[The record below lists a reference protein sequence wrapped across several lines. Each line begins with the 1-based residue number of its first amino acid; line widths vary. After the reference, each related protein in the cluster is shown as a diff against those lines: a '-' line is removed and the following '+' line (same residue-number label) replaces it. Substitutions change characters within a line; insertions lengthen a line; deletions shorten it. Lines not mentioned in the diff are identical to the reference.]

1 MAILIK
7 SFYGVPRDALYPQWF
22 HVGSECPPEL
32 ESAASAADAL
42 QPEKGLEQPK
52 QQEEQKPLN
61 PAAAT
66 KKR

>member
-7 SFYGVPRDALYPQWF
+7 SFYGAPAGSLYPQWF

-32 ESAASAADAL
+32 EAAASAVQAL
-42 QPEKGLEQPK
+42 E
-52 QQEEQKPLN
+52 
-61 PAAAT
+61 PAKETEPSKNDPPSGT